1 MQQLNLRNSD
11 EMDFTYERLA
21 SNMIRLLYIDP
32 SSSPDDIRFDMRH
45 LERTTAAEEQF
56 VALSYVW
63 GDPKLVTFASING
76 KRMGIANNLASF
88 LRTLVSK
95 WMGHS
100 WHNPAGV
107 VHENWAKHP
116 FWIDAICICQ
126 HDVEEKSE
134 QVQSMART
142 YNDAWLVASWLGLA
156 KPYMKTAFA
165 VLNSID
171 GNIIDDKIQKQKS
184 RPEPYEPRYNN
195 HMMYCEPVQRELE
208 AANTEIR
215 ELLCN
220 KYFTRAWIVQEMLCA
235 RQGFF
240 LAGENLAS
248 YASVIVFH
256 GYWHERGGK
265 TSARPAID
273 RYAVQILRNRRE
285 EQTGDFAREHPCF
298 YWTQVLRD
306 FKDHRCSDPRDKIFA
321 LSAIPDAY
329 LGHDHR
335 IRTDYSYTK
344 DELYAAAIAHFESLL
359 WHGFERA
366 TRRLT
371 GPTRAGYAYSLI
383 MEVIEVLRLQ
393 ATENQ
398 PIDWE
403 SLKHRLCSR
412 GDTGEVV
419 IQVSSGGELD
429 CSWFILQDLL
439 HGGPICKQ
447 VARPWRSKD
456 ECLDAIEAA
465 FQERQRTKGL
475 EDTSGPLSVLEQ
487 DESHKDEGWW
497 PMEAAAHAIRDEV
510 ADSLDD

>member
-1 MQQLNLRNSD
+1 MQQLNVANTNDL
-11 EMDFTYERLA
+11 DFTYERLTPD
-21 SNMIRLLYIDP
+21 MIRLLFIDP
-32 SSSPDDIRFDMRH
+32 SSSPDDIRLDMRH
-45 LERTTAAEEQF
+45 LERTTAANEHF

-63 GDPKLVTFASING
+63 GDPKPVTSVSING
-76 KRMGIANNLASF
+76 KRLGIATNLALF

-95 WMGHS
+95 WTNHS
-100 WHNPAGV
+100 WDNPAGEL
-107 VHENWAKHP
+107 HERWAQHP

-126 HDVEEKSE
+126 NDTEEKSE
-134 QVQSMART
+134 QVQSMST
-142 YNDAWLVASWLGLA
+142 IYNDAWLVVSWLGPA
-156 KPYMKTAFA
+156 EPCMTTAFA

-171 GNIIDDKIQKQKS
+171 KIIIAEKEEEQQS
-184 RPEPYEPRYNN
+184 RPQPYDPHYNN
-195 HMMYCEPVQRELE
+195 YMRYCKPVRRELE
-208 AANTEIR
+208 AANAEIR

-220 KYFTRAWIVQEMLCA
+220 EYFTRAWIVQEMLCA
-235 RQGFF
+235 EQGFF

-248 YASVIVFH
+248 CASVIIFH
-256 GYWHERGGK
+256 GYWQDHGTKG
-265 TSARPAID
+265 SARPTID

-321 LSAIPDAY
+321 LSAIPDAH

-344 DELYAAAIAHFESLL
+344 DELYIAAIAHFESLL
-359 WHGFERA
+359 WHGFESA

-403 SLKHRLCSR
+403 SLKYRLCSKT
-412 GDTGEVV
+412 DTGEVV
-419 IQVSSGGELD
+419 IRVSSGGELD
-429 CSWFILQDLL
+429 CSGFILQDLL

-447 VARPWRSKD
+447 VARPWSSND
-456 ECLDAIEAA
+456 DCLCAIEAA

-475 EDTSGPLSVLEQ
+475 EDTSGPLLVLEQ
-487 DESHKDEGWW
+487 DSSHMDEDWW

-510 ADSLDD
+510 TNPLDD